1 MNWEPGTELFIAR
14 PNEEAL
20 ENTFKQPLINIKG
33 KHIVLSLIQL
43 IGKSLIPKQ
52 QLILEIFLQW
62 ALQDNICLDNSRF
75 FHFQQ
80 REAK

>member
-1 MNWEPGTELFIAR
+1 MKR
-14 PNEEAL
+14 HL
-20 ENTFKQPLINIKG
+20 ENTLKQPLINIKG

-62 ALQDNICLDNSRF
+62 ALQYDIRLHNSRS
-75 FHFQQ
+75 FHFQ
-80 REAK
+80 RLEAK